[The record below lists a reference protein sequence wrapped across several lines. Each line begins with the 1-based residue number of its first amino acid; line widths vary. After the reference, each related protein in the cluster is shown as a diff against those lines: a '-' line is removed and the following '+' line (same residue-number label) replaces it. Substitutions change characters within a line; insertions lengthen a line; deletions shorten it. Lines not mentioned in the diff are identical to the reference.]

1 MFFSQLIINDND
13 EKCSIQITVISS
25 EARNPYDV
33 ARASSIS
40 GCKGLPPFLESR
52 TAYSVVSGISRHFVP
67 RNDTLKESFQTM
79 IRNALKPP
87 AGSKPAGGF
96 ISTEPGGSAPGE
108 ETQRK
113 PPVHLY
119 NFAGKPYK

>member
-1 MFFSQLIINDND
+1 MHSRIRRHERAASLNLMVFSQLIVNDND

-40 GCKGLPPFLESR
+40 GCKGLPPYLESR
-52 TAYSVVSGISRHFVP
+52 TAYCVVSGISRHFVP

-79 IRNALKPP
+79 IRNA
-87 AGSKPAGGF
+87 F
-96 ISTEPGGSAPGE
+96 
-108 ETQRK
+108 K
-113 PPVHLY
+113 PPVDFSILRDVL
-119 NFAGKPYK
+119 